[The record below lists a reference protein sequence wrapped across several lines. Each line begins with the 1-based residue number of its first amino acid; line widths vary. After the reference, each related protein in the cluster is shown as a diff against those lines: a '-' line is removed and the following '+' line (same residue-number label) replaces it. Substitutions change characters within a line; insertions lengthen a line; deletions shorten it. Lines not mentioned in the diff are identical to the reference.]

1 MELLKFKP
9 ELQKSRWAPKVIF
22 LLHIRPDAHKD
33 DGPRLLRE
41 TLDKGPTGVFEWSKE
56 NLAIPATICGFQ
68 FVVAHHIPRMDPG
81 SGLVTVME
89 EIARSHSYFPGG
101 TLIASEE
108 EVLKAFETPIPIL
121 KLMWRN
127 EWGKIVKSRHGRIY
141 EGRNAVIL
149 PDTVNVAEL
158 IEVPLAIAA

>member
-9 ELQKSRWAPKVIF
+9 ELQKSSWLPKVIF
-22 LLHIRPDAHKD
+22 LLHIRPDAHKE
-33 DGPRLLRE
+33 DGPQLLRE
-41 TLDKGPTGVFEWSKE
+41 TLDKGPTGVFEWSE
-56 NLAIPATICGFQ
+56 PSSIIPDAICGFQ
-68 FVVAHHIPRMDPG
+68 FVVAHRIPRMDPG
-81 SGLVTVME
+81 SGLVTVVE
-89 EIARSHSYFPGG
+89 EIARSHRYFPGG

-127 EWGKIVKSRHGRIY
+127 GWGKIVKSRHGHIY

-149 PDTVNVAEL
+149 PNIVNVAEL